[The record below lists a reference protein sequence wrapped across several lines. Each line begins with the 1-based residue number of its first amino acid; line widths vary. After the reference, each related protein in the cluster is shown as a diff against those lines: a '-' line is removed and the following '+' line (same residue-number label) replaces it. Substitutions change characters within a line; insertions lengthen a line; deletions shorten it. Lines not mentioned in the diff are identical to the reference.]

1 MDTGIFIYIPTFISA
16 TCCDDCSS
24 ALFVWAPFL
33 HGFGFPL
40 PIILTD
46 ANNTNTHTHHSQ
58 TVNKTSRG
66 FFLFPGKKKKK
77 ERKGSRLIELYIYC
91 RWVITLIHIFFFSLL
106 CLRSVFII
114 YIYLGRSHRP
124 TSPSGREKR
133 DPPGALFDPGMQT
146 PPCILILPFLLAAA
160 PFGLTRSDKETKVN
174 RERPKKKEER
184 KEIINK

>member
-106 CLRSVFII
+106 CLRSVFIYTYTWADLTDRQARQVERRETHLALYSI
-114 YIYLGRSHRP
+114 PACKPPLHSH
-124 TSPSGREKR
+124 SS
-133 DPPGALFDPGMQT
+133 FS
-146 PPCILILPFLLAAA
+146 
-160 PFGLTRSDKETKVN
+160 FGCCPLRSDAV
-174 RERPKKKEER
+174 RQG
-184 KEIINK
+184 NKS